1 VLCLPYFTR
10 PAAMP
15 TLSRGRLPGDVGQRK
30 EQVTR
35 TLREFGLEH
44 KDHARTYRKPYLEF
58 FDNVPY
64 PRGFRVLDFAK
75 FTGSDS
81 KTTYEH
87 VGQFLA

>member
-1 VLCLPYFTR
+1 
-10 PAAMP
+10 MP
-15 TLSRGRLPGDVGQRK
+15 TVTGGVYLGMSDNMR

-35 TLREFGLEH
+35 TLREFRLEP
-44 KDHARTYRKPYLEF
+44 KGHAQTYQKSYPKF

-64 PRGFRVLDFAK
+64 PRGFRVPDFAK

-81 KTTYEH
+81 KITYEH